1 MHVVPTFSSSPLP
14 PLVHFPFHSRASAE
28 DTENLPEDGGWPL
41 SLPVSITVFRSDACA
56 WPPYHVCS
64 RHTLWFWFCFLVI
77 PKFIFSWHVLLHV
90 PLCPRDS
97 PCGSFSS
104 LCGFLF
110 FVTPSASCGFLP
122 PSHQLLLFRVRGFFI
137 SGQAGF

>member
-14 PLVHFPFHSRASAE
+14 PLVRFPFHSRASAE
-28 DTENLPEDGGWPL
+28 DTKNLPEDGGWSL
-41 SLPVSITVFRSDACA
+41 SLPVSTTVFRSDACA
-56 WPPYHVCS
+56 WPQYRVCS
-64 RHTLWFWFCFLVI
+64 RHALWFWFRFLVI
-77 PKFIFSWHVLLHV
+77 PSPSFPGMSSSTLLCALGTH
-90 PLCPRDS
+90 LG
-97 PCGSFSS
+97 GSFSS

-137 SGQAGF
+137 SGQASF